1 MRDAKRRDSAL
12 NGPDSPTLRASA
24 PAESEVPRS
33 AAAAVYCSEAAVT
46 IAGSQIIA
54 RPQRNAT
61 MFCATAT
68 PFSSMADST
77 LAGVIGNAPAWTAM
91 PTTKTFAL
99 TAEPQS
105 AVTSEA
111 TSAQCRLPSTVAAAT
126 RSSRSWVAGMSM
138 LGSATMAPVGVGD
151 VEPTTI
157 VRLGLATSRPAADA
171 ATSRSKATM
180 TSAWPLPRRAV
191 AGPPIRLSRRSPTTV
206 PAFCDSPIWSR
217 PRTSKPSNIA
227 AVPSTWFTVTTPVP
241 PIPHMRTDTSS
252 GPTSGTGSGSS
263 SGGSGR
269 VSPPEP
275 SLAAEAR
282 TRRIGAS
289 ISRTAVR
296 NGPGSLTVMNDGQS
310 PSRHE

>member
-1 MRDAKRRDSAL
+1 
-12 NGPDSPTLRASA
+12 
-24 PAESEVPRS
+24 
-33 AAAAVYCSEAAVT
+33 
-46 IAGSQIIA
+46 
-54 RPQRNAT
+54 
-61 MFCATAT
+61 
-68 PFSSMADST
+68 
-77 LAGVIGNAPAWTAM
+77 
-91 PTTKTFAL
+91 
-99 TAEPQS
+99 
-105 AVTSEA
+105 
-111 TSAQCRLPSTVAAAT
+111 
-126 RSSRSWVAGMSM
+126 M

-157 VRLGLATSRPAADA
+157 VRVGSATSRPAADA
-171 ATSRSKATM
+171 ATSRSNATM

-191 AGPPIRLSRRSPTTV
+191 AGPPIRFNRRSPTTV

-252 GPTSGTGSGSS
+252 GSVSGTGSSSS

-269 VSPPEP
+269 MSPRCASSCFPLSFP
-275 SLAAEAR
+275 VLIGYGLTGRSGDGFAIRLSLW
-282 TRRIGAS
+282 RRSGAS

>member
-1 MRDAKRRDSAL
+1 MLTSGPAAL
-12 NGPDSPTLRASA
+12 A
-24 PAESEVPRS
+24 VPR
-33 AAAAVYCSEAAVT
+33 AAAAVT
-46 IAGSQIIA
+46 MAGSQIIV
-54 RPQRNAT
+54 RPQRNAAR
-61 MFCATAT
+61 FWSTAT
-68 PFSSMADST
+68 PFNSMAAST
-77 LAGVIGNAPAWTAM
+77 LVGVMGSAPAWTAM
-91 PTTKTFAL
+91 PTTNTFAV

-111 TSAQCRLPSTVAAAT
+111 TSAQCCRPSTVTAAT
-126 RSSRSWVAGMSM
+126 RSSSSDVAGMSM

-157 VRLGLATSRPAADA
+157 VRVGSATSSPAADA
-171 ATSRSKATM
+171 ATSRSKATI

-191 AGPPIRLSRRSPTTV
+191 AGPPIRFSRRSPTTV

-227 AVPSTWFTVTTPVP
+227 AVPSTWLTVTTPVP

-269 VSPPEP
+269 VPSPEP
-275 SLAAEAR
+275 SLPPAGCLR
-282 TRRIGAS
+282 CNGAS

-296 NGPGSLTVMNDGQS
+296 NGPGSVTVINDGQS